1 MLNLTNIPAG
11 FDMTKFNRFY
21 VFLLFT
27 SLLLAYMPMTQADMQ
42 QQNYGNPIGENR
54 TYTPITSADNPLKQS
69 SYGEKIG
76 NKALNAFANL
86 TTSPLEIPKNII
98 NTMNQ
103 SNFFY
108 GVFGGFI
115 KGLVNTL
122 GRTGCGIAD
131 LITLPIPTK
140 PIAHPVYIWDDF
152 DMDTTYGEVFRLDKT
167 QKIEQPVTEIP
178 APQPAPT
185 AVKITPKAP
194 VIDRSNQ
201 YNQETNRN
209 LDMLFNNKMQK

>member
-1 MLNLTNIPAG
+1 
-11 FDMTKFNRFY
+11 MTKFNRFHG
-21 VFLLFT
+21 
-27 SLLLAYMPMTQADMQ
+27 SLLLTTLFMVYAPITQADMQ
-42 QQNYGNPIGENR
+42 QQGYGNMAYAPVTQAYE
-54 TYTPITSADNPLKQS
+54 PQQQS

-76 NKALNAFANL
+76 NKALNAFANV

-108 GVFGGFI
+108 GVFGGFL

-140 PIAHPVYIWDDF
+140 PIAYPVYIWDDF
-152 DMDTTYGEVFRLDKT
+152 DVDTTYGEVFRLDTT
-167 QKIEQPVTEIP
+167 QEIDQPVTQTPI
-178 APQPAPT
+178 PQPVPT
-185 AVKITPKAP
+185 AVATPPQAP
-194 VIDRSNQ
+194 VVDYSNQ
-201 YNQETNRN
+201 YNQEETNRK
-209 LDMLFNNKMQK
+209 LDTLFNKEMQK

>member
-1 MLNLTNIPAG
+1 
-11 FDMTKFNRFY
+11 MTKFNRFY
-21 VFLLFT
+21 VCLLFT
-27 SLLLAYMPMTQADMQ
+27 SLFIAHTPTAQADMQ
-42 QQNYGNPIGENR
+42 QQDYGSQVGKNR
-54 TYTPITSADNPLKQS
+54 TFTPAASADNPLKQS

-108 GVFGGFI
+108 GVFGGFL

-140 PIAHPVYIWDDF
+140 PIAYPLYIWDDF
-152 DMDTTYGEVFRLDKT
+152 DEDTSYGEVFRLDKT
-167 QKIEQPVTEIP
+167 QKIDQPVTQTP
-178 APQPAPT
+178 APLPVPT
-185 AVKITPKAP
+185 AVATPPKTAVVNP
-194 VIDRSNQ
+194 SSQD
-201 YNQETNRN
+201 YQEVNRKLN
-209 LDMLFNNKMQK
+209 MLFDKEMQK